1 MTVPNSVTS
10 LRTLSVVSVEMLAIW
25 LAIVLIAREVVT
37 GATPAARTDVA
48 IVLLALVM
56 PWTARWR

>member
-1 MTVPNSVTS
+1 
-10 LRTLSVVSVEMLAIW
+10 MLAIW

-56 PWTARWR
+56 PWIARWR